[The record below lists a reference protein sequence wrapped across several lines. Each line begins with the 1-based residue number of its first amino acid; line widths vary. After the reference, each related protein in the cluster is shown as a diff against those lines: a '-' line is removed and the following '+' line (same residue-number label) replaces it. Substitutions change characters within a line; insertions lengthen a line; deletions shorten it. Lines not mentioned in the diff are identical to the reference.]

1 MIILAIDA
9 SSKSSG
15 WSIFEDN
22 KLIEYGCITA
32 SSTDLIKRIQ
42 KMIEGFDSILSKY
55 KVNKI
60 VLEEVRPDTGYNSN
74 TNVWKALTW
83 LQAAIAFLVHEK
95 YSQIEIEY
103 IYPSS
108 WRSKIGIKTGKGVKR
123 ETLKEADIR
132 YVKEHFNIDV
142 NDDIAD
148 SIGINCSYWIKDK
161 KEQESAW

>member
-22 KLIEYGCITA
+22 KLLEYGCITA

-42 KMIEGFDSILSKY
+42 KMIEGFDSVLSKY
-55 KVNKI
+55 KVNKV

-95 YSQIEIEY
+95 YPKTEIEF

-108 WRSKIGIKTGKGVKR
+108 WRSKVGIKTGKGIKR

-132 YVKEHFNIDV
+132 YVKEKFNISV

-148 SIGINCSYWIKDK
+148 SICINCSCWIKEQ
-161 KEQESAW
+161 KEPESAW

>member
-1 MIILAIDA
+1 MIIMSIDA

-15 WSIFEDN
+15 WSVFEDG
-22 KLIEYGCITA
+22 KLIDYGCITA

-42 KMIEGFDSILSKY
+42 KMIEGFDNTLNKY
-55 KVNKI
+55 KINKI

-95 YSQIEIEY
+95 YHQTEIEY

-108 WRSKIGIKTGKGVKR
+108 WRSKIGIKTGKGIKR

-132 YVKEHFNIDV
+132 YVKENFNIEV

-148 SIGINCSYWIKDK
+148 AICINCSFWKENKD
-161 KEQESAW
+161 EPESAW

>member
-1 MIILAIDA
+1 MIIMAIDA

-15 WSIFEDN
+15 WSVFEDN
-22 KLIEYGCITA
+22 KLIDYGCISA

-42 KMIEGFDSILSKY
+42 KMIEGFDDTLSKY
-55 KVNKI
+55 KINKI
-60 VLEEVRPDTGYNSN
+60 ILEEVRPDTGFNSN

-95 YSQIEIEY
+95 YPQTEIEY

-108 WRSKIGIKTGKGVKR
+108 WRSKIGIRTGRGIKR
-123 ETLKEADIR
+123 ETLKEADIK
-132 YVKEHFNIDV
+132 YVKEHFGIDV

-148 SIGINCSYWIKDK
+148 SICINCSYWINT
-161 KEQESAW
+161 KEEPESAW

>member
-15 WSIFEDN
+15 WSVFEDG
-22 KLIEYGCITA
+22 KLKEYGCITA

-42 KMIEGFDSILSKY
+42 KMTNGFNEILQKY
-55 KVNKI
+55 QIDKI
-60 VLEEVRPDTGYNSN
+60 ILEEVRPDTGFNSN

-83 LQAAIAFLVHEK
+83 LQAAIAFLVHDNYPK
-95 YSQIEIEY
+95 TEIEY

-108 WRSKIGIKTGKGVKR
+108 WRSKIGIHTGRGIKR

-132 YVKEHFNIDV
+132 YVKENFNIDV

-148 SIGINCSYWIKDK
+148 SICINCSYWKADV
-161 KEQESAW
+161 QQPESAW

>member
-1 MIILAIDA
+1 MAIDA

-15 WSIFEDN
+15 WSVFEDG
-22 KLIEYGCITA
+22 KLIDYGCITA

-42 KMIEGFDSILSKY
+42 KMIEGFDSVLNKY
-55 KVNKI
+55 QINKLI
-60 VLEEVRPDTGYNSN
+60 AEEVRPDTGYNSN

-95 YSQIEIEY
+95 YSQTEIEY

-108 WRSKIGIKTGKGVKR
+108 WRSKIGIKTGKGIKR

-132 YVKEHFNIDV
+132 YVKENFNIEV

-148 SIGINCSYWIKDK
+148 AICINCSFWRENKN
-161 KEQESAW
+161 EPESAW

>member
-15 WSIFEDN
+15 WSVFEDN

-95 YSQIEIEY
+95 YSQTKIEY

-132 YVKEHFNIDV
+132 YVKENFNIEV

-148 SIGINCSYWIKDK
+148 SICINQAYWLKDK

>member
-15 WSIFEDN
+15 WSVFEN
-22 KLIEYGCITA
+22 EKLIDYGCITA

-42 KMIEGFDSILSKY
+42 KMIEGFDNILEKY
-55 KVNKI
+55 KINKI
-60 VLEEVRPDTGYNSN
+60 LLEEVRPDTGFNSN

-95 YSQIEIEY
+95 YSKTEIEY

-108 WRSKIGIKTGKGVKR
+108 WRSKIGIRTGRGVKR

-132 YVKEHFNIDV
+132 YVKERFNIDV

-148 SIGINCSYWIKDK
+148 SICINCAYWVEDK
-161 KEQESAW
+161 EEPESAW